1 MNRYDNIVND
11 CVNKNNKTYRIQG
24 LTLMVILMVFF
35 VHLVER
41 QVLINKQKQNIVNQ
55 DYEICLSAI
64 CLGNDT
70 DDVSECLSLIVP
82 TLSNVSVVSDRYSR
96 GKSVKRIIVKPLSEC
111 Q

>member
-1 MNRYDNIVND
+1 M
-11 CVNKNNKTYRIQG
+11 NKNNKTYRIQG
-24 LTLMVILMVFF
+24 LTLMFIFLVLF
-35 VHLVER
+35 VNLVER
-41 QVLINKQKQNIVNQ
+41 QVLINKQKQNIVSQ

-64 CLGNDT
+64 CLGSDT

-96 GKSVKRIIVKPLSEC
+96 GKNVKRIIVKPLSEC